1 MSRPKSSTAG
11 VIDLVVSGYSAAK
24 IRGMAKTQERHM
36 SNINDAIKAQARA
49 QEAQA
54 KSQALM
60 VMGLASATSEGMH
73 ALASEQELNKRSIK
87 KLETAFTDLIAQST
101 AQLITI
107 DERLEKLNQ
116 SSWEIAGYL
125 SKRMEKEDF
134 VGDQRYVLFTIDSI
148 LDDLEGLGLHFLP
161 YQMYKINQLEMIS
174 SARNLAVQDFKTFSF
189 DEMQRAKDILG
200 RLRTANESCLSNLEK
215 TDKAVESF
223 VRFEELLLEITTHIA
238 SGRQKFQQNIS
249 RGKDNLKQQ
258 QARLN
263 NEQRAID
270 AFTTELEQLPDS
282 PAESLIILS
291 LQEKLRLLSN
301 IEHEVE
307 DSTTEAPMDDQSRQL
322 IEDEI
327 KSTEKEIKKF
337 KSALKSRRT
346 KLESSKLRS
355 TNSMQKLENSI
366 KAERNSIQSHTQK
379 FDSIE
384 QQHGRNLEE
393 FLKMLPESV
402 EPGDIIKGFSDGEQ

>member
-36 SNINDAIKAQARA
+36 SNITDAIKAQARA

-73 ALASEQELNKRSIK
+73 ALASELELNKRSIK
-87 KLETAFTDLIAQST
+87 KLETDFTDLIAQST

-148 LDDLEGLGLHFLP
+148 LDDLKGLGLHFLP
-161 YQMYKINQLEMIS
+161 YQMYKINQLQMIS
-174 SARNLAVQDFKTFSF
+174 SGRNLAVQDFKTFSF

-200 RLRTANESCLSNLEK
+200 RLTTANETCLSNLEK

-238 SGRQKFQQNIS
+238 SGRRS
-249 RGKDNLKQQ
+249 P
-258 QARLN
+258 
-263 NEQRAID
+263 
-270 AFTTELEQLPDS
+270 TEHF
-282 PAESLIILS
+282 A
-291 LQEKLRLLSN
+291 
-301 IEHEVE
+301 
-307 DSTTEAPMDDQSRQL
+307 
-322 IEDEI
+322 
-327 KSTEKEIKKF
+327 
-337 KSALKSRRT
+337 
-346 KLESSKLRS
+346 
-355 TNSMQKLENSI
+355 
-366 KAERNSIQSHTQK
+366 
-379 FDSIE
+379 
-384 QQHGRNLEE
+384 G
-393 FLKMLPESV
+393 
-402 EPGDIIKGFSDGEQ
+402 